1 MIHAAA
7 ETLLES
13 SSFERD
19 VCSLPWWG
27 EPPCNSQVGMQWIW
41 VMDSG
46 ILTFILHMYTKWY
59 FIWYLVQHHF
69 YTGTP
74 LALRNKNEIVAEKNK
89 VLNSVYLP
97 YNKYKTRIC
106 TYNCKTLHTSVCK
119 HEAESFQSKI
129 SENSRSFLCTSTQY
143 KNASP
148 LSNQTRVQIDVL
160 MYMIFTA
167 AATQVQLYSAFQ
179 HKTRSLGYPPTTCF
193 FPPYFEC
200 MSVQH

>member
-27 EPPCNSQVGMQWIW
+27 EPPRNSQVGMQWIW

-74 LALRNKNEIVAEKNK
+74 LALRNKNEIVAEKIKFLILYIYHTINIRQEFVHTTVRHYTHQYANMK
-89 VLNSVYLP
+89 LNPFNQKYLKIQGLFSALVLNT
-97 YNKYKTRIC
+97 KM
-106 TYNCKTLHTSVCK
+106 LHHC
-119 HEAESFQSKI
+119 
-129 SENSRSFLCTSTQY
+129 
-143 KNASP
+143 
-148 LSNQTRVQIDVL
+148 QTRQGC
-160 MYMIFTA
+160 
-167 AATQVQLYSAFQ
+167 
-179 HKTRSLGYPPTTCF
+179 K
-193 FPPYFEC
+193 
-200 MSVQH
+200 